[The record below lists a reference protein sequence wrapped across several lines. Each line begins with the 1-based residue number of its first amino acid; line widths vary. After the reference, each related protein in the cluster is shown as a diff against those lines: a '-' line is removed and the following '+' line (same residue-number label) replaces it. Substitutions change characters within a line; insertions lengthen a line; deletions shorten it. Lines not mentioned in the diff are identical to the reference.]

1 MTGLGIVMATSSVAA
16 TIAMEAHV
24 TWTAAGHRAVDC
36 SVVGGTQSGLDTSC
50 RVPKLQVEGKDKFC
64 ESIQEDLK
72 PVKNDKKNMKREIQK
87 YCAKNDTKNDRR
99 FLSALDKRVARNMK
113 KNAERFPN
121 DPVNQ
126 LLNDENTYV
135 RLYNDPDFMT
145 ALKKLEKMEKNSD
158 DNDEKEKEDNDDYD
172 DEDYDEKGEEEEDE
186 EFMEPI

>member
-1 MTGLGIVMATSSVAA
+1 M
-16 TIAMEAHV
+16 
-24 TWTAAGHRAVDC
+24 
-36 SVVGGTQSGLDTSC
+36 
-50 RVPKLQVEGKDKFC
+50 LQVEGKDKFC

-158 DNDEKEKEDNDDYD
+158 DNDEKEKEDDDDYD

>member
-1 MTGLGIVMATSSVAA
+1 M
-16 TIAMEAHV
+16 
-24 TWTAAGHRAVDC
+24 
-36 SVVGGTQSGLDTSC
+36 
-50 RVPKLQVEGKDKFC
+50 LQVEGKDKFC

-87 YCAKNDTKNDRR
+87 YCAKKDTKNDRQ

-113 KNAERFPN
+113 KNAERFAN

-135 RLYNDPDFMT
+135 RLYNDPDFVT

-158 DNDEKEKEDNDDYD
+158 DNDEKEKEDDD
-172 DEDYDEKGEEEEDE
+172 DYDEKGEEEVDE